1 MQQDEGNE
9 HPEHEA
15 LLRRKDALTD
25 VGVYIEDPSVKFLAT
40 LCVLADQVDHV
51 LDLVYLDMDSFDVLS
66 LGVRD
71 DLFLKMVAIDVNIFV
86 LVCFSI
92 EDGHSVF
99 HCEIDLEVLAEVDHL
114 GHAVDYHILL
124 GLEI

>member
-1 MQQDEGNE
+1 M
-9 HPEHEA
+9 
-15 LLRRKDALTD
+15 
-25 VGVYIEDPSVKFLAT
+25 YIEDPSVKFLAT

-51 LDLVYLDMDSFDVLS
+51 LDLVYLDMDSFDVLA
-66 LGVRD
+66 LGVDD

-114 GHAVDYHILL
+114 GDAVDYYILL
-124 GLEI
+124 WLEI